1 MTNYDALIAEKETLF
16 NSITEAMEKKT
27 EEYQQEMNE
36 LSYERFR
43 LQGEYRILVQLKEES
58 ENPKED
64 EDMENVEADSFEVDI
79 VNED

>member
-79 VNED
+79 INED